1 MVGVTKIQR
10 GNAGYWIEAVAEG
23 GDDYYTKPGEAPG
36 EWIGSLADDLGLIGQ
51 VDRDSYTAIL
61 AGTDPTTDT
70 ELLRR
75 PKPRSYVDS
84 AGRQR
89 TAEPVLGYDVR
100 FAAPKSISLAYG
112 LGAPELRAAIL
123 RAHDE
128 AVAQGF
134 AYLEQN
140 AALVQRGRNGIHVE
154 RGAGLVGMAF
164 RHRMSRA
171 GDPALHTHVVISNL
185 TRATS
190 DDSWLTLAS
199 PKGRS
204 PFYLHA
210 KAAGFVY
217 QAALRRAVV
226 RDLGLHW
233 GPVTNGYADLRA
245 FGRDVI
251 DFFSKRRG
259 EIVADMAARGTS
271 SAKAAEVSAYRTRDA
286 KDYGVDEDTRRSE
299 WIAQAQE
306 FDLGPDALDSLVSDA
321 TPREVAT
328 ISGDQL
334 TAAVRELEATRSHFD
349 RRELICAVAGQMPDG
364 ATADDLAAA
373 VDGALESGQ
382 LIKVNEPANLTTP
395 TYFSTP
401 RLWQHEQTF
410 IKVARGGTDA
420 GAAVVGPAV
429 VDDVL
434 RRHGYLGGD
443 QREMVERLLS
453 DGERIVPVAARPGT
467 GKTTALTACREGW
480 EAAGFPVQG
489 VATARTASVELQDAG
504 VPATSIRALLLK
516 IESWESR
523 GVRPLLPGTVIIVD
537 ESSTTQTVDMA
548 ELAQAVERCGGKL
561 VLIGDPKQIGA
572 VGPGGAYGHL
582 TREVD
587 PILLTTIRRQRTEA
601 GRRIVELAH
610 EGRGSDAID
619 VLRSEGQLTIADTQP
634 DALDALA
641 LDWCAAARRGED
653 AVMVARR
660 NRDVDDLNAR
670 ARDLLRSDGVLAA
683 GEQLH
688 VGGQGFTTGDLILT
702 RINSPQASNRERWR
716 LIAIDAERRAIEV
729 ERVGGD
735 GRHVILDADYLAQT
749 TKHGEAA
756 IQHAYAITTYAAQGK
771 TFDSAYVLL
780 DGGGSREEFLV
791 AVSRSREATFAY
803 GVAAIEFTDPEHG
816 PGVRDLED
824 ELHELRA
831 SAERPA
837 DDFLSAEVSV
847 REQIADLDLGELFA
861 RRARVAYLIRQEE
874 GAEQSPSDGRAAD
887 LEEEIG
893 EVAEVLSESTDAL
906 RLEEAKRRPDSEV
919 VARLGATVDRAH
931 EQYEELTAER
941 DRLAAAA
948 TRARTAPDPALAVER
963 DLIAERLRVM
973 QRREIQMER
982 LETTPMVE
990 NALGPRPLDPDAAD
1004 AWNEGVDIIYSQKYA
1019 QSSIVRRGDA
1029 LGAVP
1034 PSGGQ
1039 RHADHLAAELRLA
1052 EIRTQ
1057 LGLADS
1063 PARTVE
1069 TDFAI
1074 DL

>member
-36 EWIGSLADDLGLIGQ
+36 EWIGSLAGDLGLSGQ

-61 AGTDPTTDT
+61 AGTDPTTDD

-75 PKPRSYVDS
+75 PQPRSYVDS

-112 LGAPELRAAIL
+112 LGAPSIRAAIL

-140 AALVQRGRNGIHVE
+140 ASLVQRGRNGVTVE

-171 GDPALHTHVVISNL
+171 GDPALHTHVVVSNL
-185 TRATS
+185 TRAAS
-190 DDSWLTLAS
+190 DDNWLTLAS

-226 RDLGLHW
+226 RDLGLDW

-259 EIVADMAARGTS
+259 EIVADMAARGTT
-271 SAKAAEVSAYRTRDA
+271 SARAAEVSAYRTRDA

-299 WIAQAQE
+299 WIAQAEE
-306 FDLGPDALDSLVSDA
+306 FGLGPDALDSLVADGTA
-321 TPREVAT
+321 REVAAIT
-328 ISGDQL
+328 GDQL
-334 TAAVRELEATRSHFD
+334 TAAVRDLEATRSHFD

-364 ATADDLAAA
+364 ATAGDLAAA

-382 LIKVNEPANLTTP
+382 LIQVNQPANLTTP

-401 RLWQHEQTF
+401 RLWEHEQRF
-410 IKVARGGTDA
+410 IKVARTGADA

-429 VDDVL
+429 VDNVL
-434 RRHGYLGGD
+434 RRHDYLGGD
-443 QREMVERLLS
+443 QREMVERLLR

-504 VPATSIRALLLK
+504 VPATSVRALLLK

-537 ESSTTQTVDMA
+537 ESSTTQTADMA
-548 ELAQAVERCGGKL
+548 ELAQAVARCDGKL

-601 GRRIVELAH
+601 GKRIVELAH

-619 VLRSEGQLTIADTQP
+619 VLRSEGQLTIADSQP
-634 DALDALA
+634 EALDALS
-641 LDWCAAARRGED
+641 LDWLAAARRGED
-653 AVMVARR
+653 AVMIARR
-660 NRDVDDLNAR
+660 NRDVDDLNER
-670 ARDLLRSDGVLAA
+670 ARSLLRSEGSLPPD
-683 GEQLH
+683 EQLR
-688 VGGQGFTTGDLILT
+688 VGGQGFTAGDLILT

-716 LIAIDAERRAIEV
+716 LIAVDATRQAIEV

-735 GRHVILDADYLAQT
+735 GRRVVLDADYLAET
-749 TKHGEAA
+749 TKRGEPA

-771 TFDSAYVLL
+771 TFDSSYVLL
-780 DGGGSREEFLV
+780 DGGGSQEEFVV
-791 AVSRSREATFAY
+791 AVSRSRAGTFVY
-803 GVAAIEFTDPEHG
+803 GVAAVEFTDPEHG

-847 REQIADLDLGELFA
+847 RERLADLDLGELFA
-861 RRARVAYLIRQEE
+861 RRARVAYLLRQQD
-874 GAEQSPSDGRAAD
+874 GADRGSTDPRTKELGV
-887 LEEEIG
+887 EID
-893 EVAEVLSESTDAL
+893 EIAEVLSESTDAL
-906 RLEEAKRRPDSEV
+906 RREEAGRRPDKEV
-919 VARLGATVDRAH
+919 VARLAATVDLAH

-941 DRLAAAA
+941 DRLVATAA
-948 TRARTAPDPALAVER
+948 RGRPAPDPALAVER
-963 DLIAERLRVM
+963 DLIAERLALL

-982 LETTPMVE
+982 LETTPMIE
-990 NALGPRPLDPDAAD
+990 NTLGPRPSDPVAAD
-1004 AWNEGVDIIYSQKYA
+1004 AWNEGVNIIYAHKYA
-1019 QSSIVRRGDA
+1019 QASIVRKGDP
-1029 LGAVP
+1029 LGVAP
-1034 PSGGQ
+1034 PPGRAS
-1039 RHADHLAAELRLA
+1039 HADHLAAERRLA

-1057 LGLADS
+1057 LGLSDS
-1063 PARTVE
+1063 PTRTVE
-1069 TDFAI
+1069 TDLTI